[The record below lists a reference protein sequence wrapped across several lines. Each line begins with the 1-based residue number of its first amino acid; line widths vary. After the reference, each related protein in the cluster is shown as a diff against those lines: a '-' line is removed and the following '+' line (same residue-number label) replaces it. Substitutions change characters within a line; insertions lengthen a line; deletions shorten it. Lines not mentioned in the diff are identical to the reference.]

1 MFTICLL
8 PQLNQ
13 GGLVIMKLLISFL
26 HAHSTDRR
34 GILKGMGFLFSGLI
48 VFKQGLSAMKTSK
61 NDVQLHI
68 YLEVKNGMGTK
79 LEKLYKDAYVPAIKV
94 QDGFLRTKLL
104 RQYKSKSNYE
114 IDIVFNSEKQ
124 RASWAISS
132 EHQEAWPKIEAI
144 CSKITWQGFNELS

>member
-1 MFTICLL
+1 
-8 PQLNQ
+8 
-13 GGLVIMKLLISFL
+13 MKLSISFL
-26 HAHSTDRR
+26 RGHSTGRR
-34 GILKGMGFLFSGLI
+34 EILKGIGLLFGGLA
-48 VFKQGLSAMKTSK
+48 VFKQAILAMKNSK

-68 YLEVKNGMGTK
+68 YLGVKNGMGTR
-79 LEKLYKDAYVPAIKV
+79 LEKLYKDVYVPAIKV

-104 RQYKSKSNYE
+104 RQYESSSNYE

-144 CSKITWQGFNELS
+144 CSKITWQGFDELI

>member
-1 MFTICLL
+1 M
-8 PQLNQ
+8 
-13 GGLVIMKLLISFL
+13 MKLSVSFL
-26 HAHSTDRR
+26 PGHLKGRR
-34 GILKGMGFLFSGLI
+34 GILKGIGFLFGGLAF
-48 VFKQGLSAMKTSK
+48 FKQAIPAMKNLK

-68 YLEVKNGMGTK
+68 YLEVKNGMGTR

-94 QDGFLRTKLL
+94 QDGFLRTTLL
-104 RQYKSKSNYE
+104 RQYESSSNYE

-144 CSKITWQGFNELS
+144 CSKITWQGFDELI